1 MVNILN
7 FVKRYQNWILAVGS
21 AGLLFCSFPNVNF
34 FPFAWFA
41 LVPLLVAL
49 KRASSWKSAFWSG
62 YLTGGLFFAGLLL
75 AIARLYP
82 YANIFV
88 TLLGYLLLVGYTAL
102 YFAIFSV
109 IVYRLRE
116 QQSGILF
123 ALVAASVWVG
133 LEWVRSWLLTGFP
146 WGNIGYSQWNNPPAI
161 QIASLTGVYGVSFV
175 IVFLNAGIATL
186 ICKGREW
193 RKEWVAVAVPLLL
206 TIICL
211 SYGFIALRRV
221 QPVSEKHLK
230 VALIPGNIPQIE
242 KWQQASFPGIFRRY
256 LTLTRAAALE
266 QPDVIVWPETTVRG
280 EILSGKYPEYH
291 KAFKKMLQDINLPM
305 LLGATDP
312 DAFGDIYNRV
322 LSVSPQGE
330 ILDKYAKMH
339 LVPFGEYVPLA
350 SFLPSFVQ
358 FKPFEH
364 GKTVNLLPIA
374 NVETV
379 ESGIEKIEVGTSIC
393 FESAFPNHFRQFV
406 KKGAAA
412 MGILTNDAWFEGS
425 AFPEL
430 HLAMAPLRAVENRIT
445 VFRCANGG
453 FSCVIDRGG
462 RIATAA
468 VTPDT
473 ETEFLIARVPLSD
486 GNRTLYTR
494 YGDWFSILCT
504 LLSIAWIGGGI
515 VGQRT
520 GNVFRV
526 RPETETEE
534 E

>member
-7 FVKRYQNWILAVGS
+7 FVKRYQNWILAVSS
-21 AGLLFCSFPNVNF
+21 ALLLYCSFPNVNL
-34 FPFAWFA
+34 FPLAWVA
-41 LVPLLVAL
+41 MVPLLVAL
-49 KRASSWKSAFWSG
+49 KRASSWKSAFWRG

-102 YFAIFSV
+102 YFATFGV
-109 IVYRLRE
+109 LVYRLRE
-116 QQSGILF
+116 HSGVLF
-123 ALVAASVWVG
+123 AVTAASVWVG

-146 WGNIGYSQWNNPPAI
+146 WGNIGYSQWNNPHAI
-161 QIASLTGVYGVSFV
+161 QIASMTGVYGVSFV
-175 IVFLNAGIATL
+175 IVFFNAGIATL

-193 RKEWVAVAVPLLL
+193 RQEWIAVAVPLLL

-211 SYGFIALRRV
+211 SYGFVTLRQV
-221 QPVSEKHLK
+221 QTVPDRNMK
-230 VALIPGNIPQIE
+230 VALVPGNIPQID
-242 KWQQASFPGIFRRY
+242 KWQMDSFPSIFRRY

-280 EILSGKYPEYH
+280 EVLSGKYPGYY

-350 SFLPSFVQ
+350 SFLPNFVQ

-374 NVETV
+374 DVETV
-379 ESGIEKIEVGTSIC
+379 KPDIEKIEVGTSIC

-430 HLAMAPLRAVENRIT
+430 HLAMAPFRAVENRIT

-453 FSCVIDRGG
+453 FSCVIDRRGQ
-462 RIATAA
+462 IATAA

-473 ETEFLIARVPLSD
+473 EAEFLIAQVPLSY

-494 YGDWFSILCT
+494 YGDWFAILCT
-504 LLSIAWIGGGI
+504 LCGTAWIGSRI
-515 VGQRT
+515 VLQYTGKRLHVRT
-520 GNVFRV
+520 R
-526 RPETETEE
+526 TETEGK
-534 E
+534 